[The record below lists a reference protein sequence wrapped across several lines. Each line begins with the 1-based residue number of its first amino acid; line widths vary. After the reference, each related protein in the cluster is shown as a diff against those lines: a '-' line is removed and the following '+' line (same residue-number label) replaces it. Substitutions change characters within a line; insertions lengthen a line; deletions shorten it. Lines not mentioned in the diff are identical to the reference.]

1 MKVALRPYLAIG
13 ALTVSLAIGCGTGKD
28 DVTQE
33 RLKSMAGG
41 TLKATVP
48 VSGTVSIDGTPQAGV
63 NLFLHTD
70 KGGPPIATC
79 RSGENGTYCWSTN
92 LSCDGVEAGSYLV
105 GFEYIPKQKKND
117 SGVDLFKGKYKNPMK
132 GDFKLTVE
140 KDKPQKD
147 VNYELSLK
155 K

>member
-1 MKVALRPYLAIG
+1 MKVELRPYFAIG
-13 ALTVSLAIGCGTGKD
+13 ALAVSLAIGCGTGKN
-28 DVTQE
+28 DVTEE

-41 TLKATVP
+41 TLKVTIP
-48 VSGTVSIDGTPQAGV
+48 VSGTVSIDGKPEKGV
-63 NLFLHTD
+63 TLFLYSD
-70 KGGPPIATC
+70 KGGPPIANC

-92 LSCDGVEAGSYLV
+92 LACDGIEAGNYAV

-132 GDFKLTVE
+132 SEFKLTVE